1 MSLPQ
6 IPPVP
11 AFGPVQI
18 SSIST
23 AITATPTNPINW
35 VYVSS
40 AGSGGLVVKDQ
51 GGTARTY
58 SGLTVGQ
65 VVYGPFTEL
74 TSMTVAGLWYGSGLP
89 PVNNNQSPSGL
100 NGATVPAG
108 GSLTTGNAL
117 QVTAAG
123 ALGYGPVQLDGGV
136 NYVTGIAPWFAT
148 AANKTTAFSAA
159 VDTIYN
165 LNFTS
170 AVVVDLPAITA
181 SNSGHAIGFV
191 NIATSVAVL
200 TPNGTQ
206 GIGGS
211 AASSATAAGATAGG
225 HRIYIAN
232 AALSRWLPL
241 SVSG

>member
-1 MSLPQ
+1 MTLPQ
-6 IPPVP
+6 IPPKP
-11 AFGPVQI
+11 AFGPIQI

-23 AITATPTNPINW
+23 AITASPTNPIQW

-51 GGTARTY
+51 TGVARTY
-58 SGLTVGQ
+58 SGLTVDMI
-65 VVYGPFTEL
+65 VPGPFTEL
-74 TSMTVAGLWYGSGLP
+74 TSMTIAGAWYGSGLP
-89 PVNNNQSPSGL
+89 PSKSDLSASGL

-117 QVTAAG
+117 QVTGAG

-148 AANKTTAFSAA
+148 AATKTTTFSAA
-159 VDTIYN
+159 IDTIYN
-165 LNFTS
+165 LSVTS
-170 AVVVDLPAITA
+170 AVVVDLPAISA
-181 SNSGHAIGFV
+181 SNAGHAIGFV

-225 HRIYIAN
+225 LRIYIAN